1 MSAFIRSSP
10 FKIELLPR
18 SNSFELELMT
28 IEFPDSA
35 LKETP
40 QYATPEAIKTD
51 FAAWLYEREIL
62 TLA

>member
-1 MSAFIRSSP
+1 
-10 FKIELLPR
+10 
-18 SNSFELELMT
+18 MT